1 MLPAIPATYYAIV
14 GTVSAAATLWKWID
28 SSQEKARNEHAERM
42 AKHEQAM
49 KELYARLDMER
60 ATNAKLVATL
70 PPKDLLSELHA
81 MRASREALVQST
93 VNPPPA
99 AADTRSW
106 VQRTFG
112 F

>member
-1 MLPAIPATYYAIV
+1 MLPAIPVAYYAIV

-42 AKHEQAM
+42 AKHEQAL

-70 PPKDLLSELHA
+70 PPKDLLQELHA

-99 AADTRSW
+99 APDTRSLME
-106 VQRTFG
+106 RIFG
-112 F
+112 K